1 MKKRPATEHHG
12 CKNNETKYTDVANG
26 LLPRPAVFFPTEN
39 MDIPGRTAAFSAFGG
54 GQRKAGLRFKQQYPI
69 GKQPFLNL
77 FRQYK
82 NPAGNACGMTC
93 FPGSVLREEEDPLAV
108 GFRGVHLKGLVT
120 AVAFRVIDDL
130 DMIGVRRS
138 VVNNRA
144 AFV

>member
-69 GKQPFLNL
+69 GKQLFLNL
-77 FRQYK
+77 LRQYK

-93 FPGSVLREEEDPLAV
+93 FPGSVLREAEDPLAV
-108 GFRGVHLKGLVT
+108 DFRGVHLKGLVA
-120 AVAFRVIDDL
+120 AVALRVVDDL
-130 DMIGVRRS
+130 DVISVRRS
-138 VVNNRA
+138 SVNNRA
-144 AFV
+144 VFV

>member
-1 MKKRPATEHHG
+1 
-12 CKNNETKYTDVANG
+12 
-26 LLPRPAVFFPTEN
+26 

-108 GFRGVHLKGLVT
+108 GFRGVHLKGLVA
-120 AVAFRVIDDL
+120 AVAFRVVDNL
-130 DMIGVRRS
+130 DMIDGRLS
-138 VVNNRA
+138 GVNNRA
-144 AFV
+144 VFV